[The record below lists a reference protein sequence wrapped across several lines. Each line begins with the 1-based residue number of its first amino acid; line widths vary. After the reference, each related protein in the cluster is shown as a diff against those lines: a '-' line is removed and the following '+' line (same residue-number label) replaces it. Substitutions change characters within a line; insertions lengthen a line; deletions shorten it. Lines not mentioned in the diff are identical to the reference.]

1 MKISNAFFLY
11 YININMSKLNLRNAE
26 VIRGHANRLQKAP
39 ARAPTSDDLQQQ
51 RQAILLKHITKEA
64 EAELAEVEMK
74 IAKNQK
80 KKVRTKDRSPKERS
94 PKERSPGGKKRSPL
108 VIYKNENKL
117 APGARA
123 PDLKTDPVRR
133 QNWLSAADRTASK
146 REVWYGKE
154 NKRGTICTTRSGLK
168 REHLDRVKK
177 VYNSMTHKN
186 QRYSRH
192 RIVYKSRHEVG
203 KLIKKMM
210 YEHIKTLKEVGERI
224 REVQEYN
231 EKSIRSKYAEKAD
244 GKDWHEL
251 TDREQ
256 EAFIEDKIE
265 KVNDLENTDSKL
277 LQRYANIETAKDLAE
292 HNKQVKKWSDKWNE
306 TNQKQKDYFTQA
318 KRDEAGNEAYYN
330 YKKPRIHGHFSTSG
344 DKGRQCL
351 KQFKTSSECAKN
363 ECHEGHQRF
372 QGDTD
377 EAYDTKEGEDYHCEE
392 QGWEPKYVAKKNNKL
407 RDNQKP
413 ITDKVYTRDGAGKQV
428 DDDE

>member
-1 MKISNAFFLY
+1 
-11 YININMSKLNLRNAE
+11 MSTLNLRNAKA
-26 VIRGHANRLQKAP
+26 IKGNANRLQKAP
-39 ARAPTSDDLQQQ
+39 ARASDDFQQQ
-51 RQAILLKHITKEA
+51 REAILKEA
-64 EAELAEVEMK
+64 EAKAELAEVEKK
-74 IAKNQK
+74 IANQEKKIANQK

-94 PKERSPGGKKRSPL
+94 PRGKKRSPL

-117 APGARA
+117 APGDRA

-146 REVWYGKE
+146 SEVFYGKE

-168 REHLDRVKK
+168 RKHLDRVEK

-186 QRYSRH
+186 QTYSRH
-192 RIVYKSRHEVG
+192 RIVYRSRHEVG

-210 YEHIKTLKEVGERI
+210 YEPIKTLKEVDERI
-224 REVQEYN
+224 RQVQEYN
-231 EKSIRSKYAEKAD
+231 EKSIRSKYADKTKAD

-251 TDREQ
+251 TDREK

-277 LQRYANIETAKDLAE
+277 LQRYANIKTAKDLAE

-306 TNQKQKDYFTQA
+306 TNQKQRDYFTQE
-318 KRDEAGNEAYYN
+318 KRDEGGNEAYYN

-351 KQFKTSSECAKN
+351 KQFKKSSECAKN
-363 ECHEGHQRF
+363 ECHGGHQRF

-377 EAYDTKEGEDYHCEE
+377 EAYDTKEGENYHCEE
-392 QGWEPKYVAKKNNKL
+392 QGWEPKYVAKKNNRF
-407 RDNQKP
+407 RDEDHQKP
-413 ITDKVYTRDGAGKQV
+413 LTNKVYTRDGAGKQV